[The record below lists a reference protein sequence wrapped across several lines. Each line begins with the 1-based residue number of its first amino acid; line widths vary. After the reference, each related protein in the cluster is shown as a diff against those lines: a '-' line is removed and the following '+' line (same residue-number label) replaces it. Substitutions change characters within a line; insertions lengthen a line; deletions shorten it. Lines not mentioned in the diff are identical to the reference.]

1 MKSVLV
7 TGGTGFIGKNLI
19 KKLSEKRK
27 IKIILLTKKASK
39 NFKNK
44 KIIKIKSNWNLSDKN
59 FKKIKILNPSV
70 VIHLAWSGIPDYGAK
85 NSIDNLNKQIN
96 FFDKIHKIK
105 SLKTII
111 VTGSC
116 WEYMTGR
123 GICYENSF
131 STPKN
136 FKYKDFNAPYF
147 IWAKN
152 SLRAYL
158 KFKFLDINII
168 WLRLFYVYG
177 EGQKN
182 KSLIPY
188 LIKSRKKNKKVKLNN
203 PYGSNDFINVKD
215 VCKAIIKSIDFKK
228 SEIFNIGTGK
238 LVSIKSIKNFIDNC
252 AKKKEIKIKYEK
264 NLNRGFRASLKKSKK
279 LLKWKPQIKITDG
292 IKSLIKF

>member
-1 MKSVLV
+1 MLRK
-7 TGGTGFIGKNLI
+7 FIFN
-19 KKLSEKRK
+19 
-27 IKIILLTKKASK
+27 T
-39 NFKNK
+39 
-44 KIIKIKSNWNLSDKN
+44 
-59 FKKIKILNPSV
+59 
-70 VIHLAWSGIPDYGAK
+70 
-85 NSIDNLNKQIN
+85 
-96 FFDKIHKIK
+96 
-105 SLKTII
+105 
-111 VTGSC
+111 
-116 WEYMTGR
+116 
-123 GICYENSF
+123 
-131 STPKN
+131 KN

-252 AKKKEIKIKYEK
+252 AKKKGIQIEYEK

-279 LLKWKPQIKITDG
+279 LLSGNHK
-292 IKSLIKF
+292 

>member
-1 MKSVLV
+1 MNILV
-7 TGGTGFIGKNLI
+7 TGGSGFIGKNLI
-19 KKLSEKRK
+19 KKLLEKKK
-27 IKIILLTKKASK
+27 IKIILINRKINK
-39 NFKNK
+39 NFTNK
-44 KIIKIKSNWNLSDKN
+44 KIININTTLNLSNKNLNKIKFLR
-59 FKKIKILNPSV
+59 PSV
-70 VIHLAWSGIPDYGAK
+70 VIHLAWSGIPDYSKK
-85 NSIDNLNKQIN
+85 NSTNNLITQIN
-96 FFDKIHKIK
+96 FFDKIHKIS

-116 WEYMTGR
+116 WEYMTGS

-147 IWAKN
+147 VWAKN

-158 KFKFLDINII
+158 KFKFLNTNII

-188 LIKSRKKNKKVKLNN
+188 LIKSKKKNKKVKLNN

-238 LVSIKSIKNFIDNC
+238 LVSIKSIKNFIDNY
-252 AKKKEIKIKYEK
+252 AKKKDTQIEYEK
-264 NLNRGFRASLKKSKK
+264 DLNKGFRASLKKSKK
-279 LLKWKPQIKITDG
+279 FLKWKPQIKISDG
-292 IKSLIKF
+292 IKSLIK